1 MQSAKDTN
9 HYGEIIMDVKRFQQ
23 DLRNGMTISDALQ
36 KHQVT
41 FKEAVD
47 SMPRPMSNKQGK
59 LRTHKKG
66 YYNTNQRYIGG
77 RSGHYYLRKQVR
89 GKTRMFG
96 TYKTIEDAV
105 RMREHCEKHGWK
117 ERSIDQYCKELGIT
131 RCVHHNKRKNKRYS

>member
-1 MQSAKDTN
+1 M
-9 HYGEIIMDVKRFQQ
+9 GIIREP
-23 DLRNGMTISDALQ
+23 Q
-36 KHQVT
+36 KVT
-41 FKEAVD
+41 SKE
-47 SMPRPMSNKQGK
+47 KK
-59 LRTHKKG
+59 LKIIEAGLKVFGKKG

-117 ERSIDQYCKELGIT
+117 ERSIDQYCKELGIE
-131 RCVHHNKRKNKRYS
+131 RCIHHNKRKNKRYS